1 MKSRSLQIT
10 LISISVLI
18 VVVLFFAPSQVN
30 VGPAKSEIA
39 AETTNENGFDAEALL
54 KSARKALSKDELANL
69 EHFEQ
74 ALKLNGEKDTA
85 VLDQLGRFWDRNNIP
100 AASAVWFE
108 KKANVIGNEESR
120 IQSAYRYFDAFKVA
134 QDSTL
139 RGILVGKAI
148 AQYKMVLEKNP
159 NNLNAK
165 TDLGVCYVEGSAEPM
180 KGIMM
185 LREVIAANPNHEMAQ
200 LNLGLLSVKSGQL
213 DKAIERFNKVL
224 TINPKRTEVY
234 LYLGQVYLQ
243 KADTLKAIENYSDFT
258 KKSDDYQ
265 TVSQVGKVIDELKKG
280 SSPQK

>member
-1 MKSRSLQIT
+1 MKARTLQIT
-10 LISISVLI
+10 LIAVAVLI
-18 VVVLFFAPSQVN
+18 TVALFFAPSQVN
-30 VGPAKSEIA
+30 VSPVKSKEVTEIA
-39 AETTNENGFDAEALL
+39 SENGFDADALL
-54 KSARKALSKDELANL
+54 KSARKALSKEESAKLD
-69 EHFEQ
+69 HFDQ

-85 VLDQLGRFWDRNNIP
+85 VLDQIGRFWDRNNIP

-108 KKANVIGNEESR
+108 RKADIIGSEESR
-120 IQSAYRYFDAFKVA
+120 IQAAYRYFDAFKVA
-134 QDSTL
+134 QDSAL
-139 RGILVGKAI
+139 RQIIVGKAI
-148 AQYKMVLEKNP
+148 AQYQKVLEKNP

-243 KADTLKAIENYSDFT
+243 KGDTAKAIANYTDFT
-258 KKSDDYQ
+258 KTSDDYQ

-280 SSPQK
+280 SSVQ